1 MEATD
6 AAPDPV
12 RALVVDD
19 APEVR
24 MLVALRLTEE
34 GFLVESAEDGES
46 AVELA
51 RSFRPHVIVLDLGL
65 PKLDG
70 LEVCRRIRDF
80 SQAYVVMLTA
90 RGEEEDRVAGLSVGA
105 DDYMTKPFSSRE
117 LIARIR
123 AMLRRPRESAPG
135 DVRRIGE
142 LTIDPVARTV
152 LLRDRTVDLTRTEF
166 DLLDL
171 LAANPGVAFT
181 REQMLERV
189 VGPRRQGNDHVLDV
203 HMGNL
208 RRKLGDHP
216 RTPRYIR
223 TVHGVGYRLDEPA
236 AG

>member
-1 MEATD
+1 MGSDGGMMEATD

-51 RSFRPHVIVLDLGL
+51 RSFRPNVIVLDLGL
-65 PKLDG
+65 PG

-105 DDYMTKPFSSRE
+105 DDYMTKPFSTRE

-123 AMLRRPRESAPG
+123 AMLRRPRESAATR
-135 DVRRIGE
+135 VRRIGE
-142 LTIDPVARTV
+142 LTVDPVARKV
-152 LLRDRTVDLTRTEF
+152 
-166 DLLDL
+166 
-171 LAANPGVAFT
+171 
-181 REQMLERV
+181 
-189 VGPRRQGNDHVLDV
+189 
-203 HMGNL
+203 
-208 RRKLGDHP
+208 
-216 RTPRYIR
+216 
-223 TVHGVGYRLDEPA
+223 
-236 AG
+236 